1 MSFLKN
7 TLFLSKAERDYLLD
21 INQDSHDYICVRS
34 RLNKKLKVFV
44 DHELPLLLE
53 KGYLSDIAEFRN
65 IADFRNAP
73 NGLVAQ
79 LAERGFASNHQNE
92 NKNENKSP
100 RWDLNPRPK
109 VSAPPPWDERGIT
122 KPSLCQAELLGRS
135 VPSSSL
141 RSISCINLFP
151 GNRSGFV
158 NPALSHLLVYWLD
171 WLFNHLTGIVEI
183 GMTDRSQNLFSD

>member
-7 TLFLSKAERDYLLD
+7 ELFLSKAERDYLLGKD
-21 INQDSHDYICVRS
+21 QANHDYVCIKS

-44 DHELPLLLE
+44 DQELPLLLE

-79 LAERGFASNHQNE
+79 PAELGFIVE
-92 NKNENKSP
+92 KRDENKSP

-109 VSAPPPWDERGIT
+109 VSAPQIAGLRN
-122 KPSLCQAELLGRS
+122 
-135 VPSSSL
+135 L
-141 RSISCINLFP
+141 RSA
-151 GNRSGFV
+151 G
-158 NPALSHLLVYWLD
+158 
-171 WLFNHLTGIVEI
+171 
-183 GMTDRSQNLFSD
+183 